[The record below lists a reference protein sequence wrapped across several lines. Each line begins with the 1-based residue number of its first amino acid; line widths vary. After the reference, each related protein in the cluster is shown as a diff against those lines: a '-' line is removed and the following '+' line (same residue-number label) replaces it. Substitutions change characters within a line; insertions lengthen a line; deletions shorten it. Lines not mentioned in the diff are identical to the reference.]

1 MNDIMVQLIIG
12 CLTAGGT
19 IIGVIASN
27 DKHDAVVDVKLDN
40 LTDEVKKHNNFAQRI
55 PVLEE
60 LHEDRA
66 VYIIGF
72 SHTRVTGDAE
82 TRRNIDALCTL
93 DYYGI
98 YAVTRKP
105 SHYEFCILYED
116 TNLRRS
122 LLPRFLEREGL
133 SSEKAASVTE

>member
-1 MNDIMVQLIIG
+1 MSMVNTWLRNMSPVFAADALDG
-12 CLTAGGT
+12 FDGLLVTEAALTEYPAT
-19 IIGVIASN
+19 
-27 DKHDAVVDVKLDN
+27 L
-40 LTDEVKKHNNFAQRI
+40 I

-122 LLPRFLEREGL
+122 LLPRFLESEGL